1 MTTRTASAGR
11 KRRAL
16 RAVLLVVLGAI
27 ALTTVAFILRAQPSV
42 QEFLIRY
49 PGVVVPTLDAPIGI
63 PVWLSVTHFLN
74 MLFLLLIIRT
84 ALSIR
89 SKKRPPAFVTP
100 HRGILGQPPRRIGI
114 NVWLHNTVDVLWFLN
129 GAVYITLLFATGQW
143 MRIVPTT
150 WEVIPNA
157 LSAALQYLTFTWP
170 VENPWVAYNSLQI
183 LAYFG
188 VVFVLAP
195 LAIVTGLRLSSA
207 WPVDAPRLN
216 RVVPERP
223 IRRLHNL
230 VLFLFLAFIV
240 VHIDLVLFTGAVH
253 NLNVM
258 FAASNDVSYLGTI
271 IFIASLGVLAGV
283 WFALTPS
290 VQKRLA
296 VLSGTVR
303 S

>member
-1 MTTRTASAGR
+1 MF
-11 KRRAL
+11 
-16 RAVLLVVLGAI
+16 VILGAA
-27 ALTTVAFILRAQPSV
+27 ALSALAFILRAQPAV
-42 QEFLIRY
+42 EEFMTRY
-49 PGVVVPTLDAPIGI
+49 SGVVVPTLDAPIGI

-74 MLFLLLIIRT
+74 TLFLLLIIRT

-100 HRGILGQPPRRIGI
+100 RRGVLGQPPRRIGI
-114 NVWLHNTVDVLWFLN
+114 NVWLHNTVDVLWIVN
-129 GAVYITLLFATGQW
+129 GAVYITLLFTTGQW

-150 WEVIPNA
+150 WEVFPNA
-157 LSAALQYLTFTWP
+157 ISATLQYLTFTWP
-170 VENPWVAYNSLQI
+170 VENPWVAYNSLQV

-207 WPVDAPRLN
+207 WPLDAPRLN
-216 RVVPERP
+216 RVLPEQP
-223 IRRLHNL
+223 IRRLHDL

-240 VHIDLVLFTGAVH
+240 VHVDLVLFTGAVH

-258 FAASNDVSYLGTI
+258 YAASNDVSWMGTV
-271 IFIASLGVLAGV
+271 IFIASLAVLAAV

-290 VQKRLA
+290 VQKKLA
-296 VLSGTVR
+296 GLTGTVR
-303 S
+303 

>member
-1 MTTRTASAGR
+1 MF
-11 KRRAL
+11 
-16 RAVLLVVLGAI
+16 VILGAATLS
-27 ALTTVAFILRAQPSV
+27 ALAFILRAQPAV
-42 QEFLIRY
+42 EEFMTRY
-49 PGVVVPTLDAPIGI
+49 SGVVIPTLDAPIGI

-74 MLFLLLIIRT
+74 TLFLLLIIRT

-100 HRGILGQPPRRIGI
+100 RRGVLGQPPRRVGI
-114 NVWLHNTVDVLWFLN
+114 NVWLHNTVDVLWIVN
-129 GAVYITLLFATGQW
+129 GAVYVTLLFTTGQW

-150 WEVIPNA
+150 WEVFPNA
-157 LSAALQYLTFTWP
+157 VSAALQYLTFTWP
-170 VENPWVAYNSLQI
+170 VENPWVAYNSLQV

-207 WPVDAPRLN
+207 WPLDAPRLN
-216 RVVPERP
+216 RVLPERP

-230 VLFLFLAFIV
+230 VLFAFLAFIV

-258 FAASNDVSYLGTI
+258 YAASNDVSWMGTV
-271 IFIASLGVLAGV
+271 IFIASLAVLAAV

-290 VQKRLA
+290 VQKKLA
-296 VLSGTVR
+296 GLTGTVR
-303 S
+303 

>member
-1 MTTRTASAGR
+1 VSARENLSR

-16 RAVLLVVLGAI
+16 RAVMFVTIGAA
-27 ALTTVAFILRAQPSV
+27 ALSALAFILRAQPAV
-42 QEFLIRY
+42 DEFMTRY
-49 PGVVVPTLDAPIGI
+49 SGVVVSTLDAPIGI

-74 MLFLLLIIRT
+74 TLFLLLIIRT

-100 HRGILGQPPRRIGI
+100 RHGVLGQPPRRIGI
-114 NVWLHNTVDVLWFLN
+114 NVWLHNTVDVLWIVN
-129 GAVYITLLFATGQW
+129 GAVYVTLLFTTGQW

-157 LSAALQYLTFTWP
+157 ISAALQYLTFTWP
-170 VENPWVAYNSLQI
+170 VENPWVAYNSLQV

-207 WPVDAPRLN
+207 WPLDAPRLN
-216 RVVPERP
+216 RVLPERP

-230 VLFLFLAFIV
+230 VLFAFLAFIV
-240 VHIDLVLFTGAVH
+240 VHIDLVLFTGAAH

-258 FAASNDVSYLGTI
+258 YAASNDVSWMGTV
-271 IFIASLGVLAGV
+271 IFIASLAVLAAV

-290 VQKRLA
+290 VQKKLA
-296 VLSGTVR
+296 GLTGTVR
-303 S
+303 

>member
-1 MTTRTASAGR
+1 MF
-11 KRRAL
+11 
-16 RAVLLVVLGAI
+16 VILGAA
-27 ALTTVAFILRAQPSV
+27 ALSTLAFFLRAQPAV
-42 QEFLIRY
+42 EEFITRY
-49 PGVVVPTLDAPIGI
+49 SGVVIPTLDAPIGI

-74 MLFLLLIIRT
+74 TLFLLLIIRT

-100 HRGILGQPPRRIGI
+100 RRGVLGQPPRRIGI
-114 NVWLHNTVDVLWFLN
+114 NVWLHNTVDVLWIVN
-129 GAVYITLLFATGQW
+129 GAVYITLLFTTGQW

-150 WEVIPNA
+150 WEVFPNA
-157 LSAALQYLTFTWP
+157 ISAALQYLTFTWP
-170 VENPWVAYNSLQI
+170 VENPWVAYNSLQV

-207 WPVDAPRLN
+207 WPLDAPRLN
-216 RVVPERP
+216 RVLPERP

-230 VLFLFLAFIV
+230 VLFAFMAFIV

-258 FAASNDVSYLGTI
+258 YAASNDVSWMGTV
-271 IFIASLGVLAGV
+271 IFIASLAVLAAV

-290 VQKRLA
+290 VQKKLARLT
-296 VLSGTVR
+296 GTVR
-303 S
+303 

>member
-1 MTTRTASAGR
+1 VSARENLSR

-16 RAVLLVVLGAI
+16 RAVMFVILGAA
-27 ALTTVAFILRAQPSV
+27 ALSALAFILRAQPAV
-42 QEFLIRY
+42 DEFMTRY
-49 PGVVVPTLDAPIGI
+49 SGVVVPTLDAPIGI

-74 MLFLLLIIRT
+74 TLFLLLIIRT

-100 HRGILGQPPRRIGI
+100 RRGVLGQPPRRIGI
-114 NVWLHNTVDVLWFLN
+114 NVWLHNTVDVLWIVN
-129 GAVYITLLFATGQW
+129 GAVYITLLFTTGQW

-150 WEVIPNA
+150 WEVFPNA
-157 LSAALQYLTFTWP
+157 ISAALQYLTFTWP
-170 VENPWVAYNSLQI
+170 VENPWVAYNSLQV

-207 WPVDAPRLN
+207 WPLDAPRLN
-216 RVVPERP
+216 RVLPEQP

-240 VHIDLVLFTGAVH
+240 VHVDLVLFTGAVH

-258 FAASNDVSYLGTI
+258 YAASNDVSWMGTV
-271 IFIASLGVLAGV
+271 IFIASLAVLAAV

-290 VQKRLA
+290 VQKKLA
-296 VLSGTVR
+296 GLTGTVR
-303 S
+303 

>member
-1 MTTRTASAGR
+1 MFVTIGAA
-11 KRRAL
+11 AL
-16 RAVLLVVLGAI
+16 STL
-27 ALTTVAFILRAQPSV
+27 AFILRAQPAV
-42 QEFLIRY
+42 EAFMTRY
-49 PGVVVPTLDAPIGI
+49 SGVVISTLDAPIGI

-74 MLFLLLIIRT
+74 TLFLLLIIRT

-100 HRGILGQPPRRIGI
+100 RRGVLGQPPRRIGI
-114 NVWLHNTVDVLWFLN
+114 NVWLHNTVDVLWILN
-129 GAVYITLLFATGQW
+129 GAVYITLLFTTGQW

-157 LSAALQYLTFTWP
+157 ISAALQYLTFTWP
-170 VENPWVAYNSLQI
+170 VENPWVAYNSLQV

-207 WPVDAPRLN
+207 WPLDAPRLN
-216 RVVPERP
+216 RVLPERP

-230 VLFLFLAFIV
+230 VLFAFLAFIV

-258 FAASNDVSYLGTI
+258 YAASNDVSWMGTV
-271 IFIASLGVLAGV
+271 IFIASLAVLAAV

-296 VLSGTVR
+296 GLTGTVR
-303 S
+303 

>member
-1 MTTRTASAGR
+1 MFVTIGAA
-11 KRRAL
+11 AL
-16 RAVLLVVLGAI
+16 STL
-27 ALTTVAFILRAQPSV
+27 AFILRAQPAV
-42 QEFLIRY
+42 EAFMTRY
-49 PGVVVPTLDAPIGI
+49 SGVVISTLDAPIGI

-74 MLFLLLIIRT
+74 TLFLLLIIRT

-100 HRGILGQPPRRIGI
+100 RRGVLGQPPRRIGI
-114 NVWLHNTVDVLWFLN
+114 NVWLHNTVDVLWILN
-129 GAVYITLLFATGQW
+129 GAVYITLLFTTGQW

-157 LSAALQYLTFTWP
+157 ISAALQYLTFTWP
-170 VENPWVAYNSLQI
+170 VENPWVAYNSLQV

-207 WPVDAPRLN
+207 WPLDAPRLN
-216 RVVPERP
+216 RVLPERP

-230 VLFLFLAFIV
+230 VLFAFLAFIV

-258 FAASNDVSYLGTI
+258 YAASNDVSWMGTV
-271 IFIASLGVLAGV
+271 IFIASLAVLAAV

-290 VQKRLA
+290 VQKKLA
-296 VLSGTVR
+296 GLTGTVR
-303 S
+303 

>member
-1 MTTRTASAGR
+1 MFVILGA
-11 KRRAL
+11 
-16 RAVLLVVLGAI
+16 AVLSAF
-27 ALTTVAFILRAQPSV
+27 AFILRAQPAV
-42 QEFLIRY
+42 EEFMTRY
-49 PGVVVPTLDAPIGI
+49 SGVVIPTLDGPIGI

-74 MLFLLLIIRT
+74 TLFLLLIIRT

-100 HRGILGQPPRRIGI
+100 RRGVLGQPPRRIGI
-114 NVWLHNTVDVLWFLN
+114 NVWLHNAVDVLWIVN
-129 GAVYITLLFATGQW
+129 GAVYITLLFTTGQW
-143 MRIVPTT
+143 MRIGPTT

-157 LSAALQYLTFTWP
+157 ISAALQYLTFTWP
-170 VENPWVAYNSLQI
+170 VENPWVAYNSLQA

-207 WPVDAPRLN
+207 WPLDAPRLN
-216 RVVPERP
+216 RVLPERP

-230 VLFLFLAFIV
+230 VLFAFLAFIV

-258 FAASNDVSYLGTI
+258 YAASNDVSWMGTV
-271 IFIASLGVLAGV
+271 IFIASLAVLAAV

-290 VQKRLA
+290 VQKKLA
-296 VLSGTVR
+296 GLTGTVR
-303 S
+303 

>member
-1 MTTRTASAGR
+1 MFVTIGAA
-11 KRRAL
+11 AL
-16 RAVLLVVLGAI
+16 STL
-27 ALTTVAFILRAQPSV
+27 AFILRAQPAV
-42 QEFLIRY
+42 EAFMTRY
-49 PGVVVPTLDAPIGI
+49 SGVVISTLDAPIGI

-74 MLFLLLIIRT
+74 TLFLLLIIRT

-100 HRGILGQPPRRIGI
+100 RRGVLGQPPRRIGI
-114 NVWLHNTVDVLWFLN
+114 NVWLHNTVDVLWILN
-129 GAVYITLLFATGQW
+129 GAVYITLLFTTGQW

-157 LSAALQYLTFTWP
+157 ISAALQYLTFTWP
-170 VENPWVAYNSLQI
+170 VENPWVAYNSLQV

-207 WPVDAPRLN
+207 WPLDAPRLN
-216 RVVPERP
+216 RVLPERP

-230 VLFLFLAFIV
+230 VLFAFMAFIV

-258 FAASNDVSYLGTI
+258 YAASNDVSWMGTV
-271 IFIASLGVLAGV
+271 IFIASLAVLAAV

-290 VQKRLA
+290 VQKKLA
-296 VLSGTVR
+296 GLTGTVR
-303 S
+303 

>member
-1 MTTRTASAGR
+1 MF
-11 KRRAL
+11 
-16 RAVLLVVLGAI
+16 VILGAV
-27 ALTTVAFILRAQPSV
+27 ALSALAFLLRAQPAV
-42 QEFLIRY
+42 DEFITRY
-49 PGVVVPTLDAPIGI
+49 SGVVIPTLDAPIGI

-74 MLFLLLIIRT
+74 TLFLLLIIRT

-100 HRGILGQPPRRIGI
+100 RRGVLGQPPRRIGI
-114 NVWLHNTVDVLWFLN
+114 NVWLHNTVDVLWIVN
-129 GAVYITLLFATGQW
+129 GAVYITLLFTTGQW

-150 WEVIPNA
+150 WEVFPNA
-157 LSAALQYLTFTWP
+157 VSAALQYLTFTWP
-170 VENPWVAYNSLQI
+170 VENPWVAYNSLQV

-207 WPVDAPRLN
+207 WPLDAPRLN
-216 RVVPERP
+216 RVLPEWL

-258 FAASNDVSYLGTI
+258 YAASNDVSWMGTL
-271 IFIASLGVLAGV
+271 IFIASLSVLAAV

-290 VQKRLA
+290 VQKKLA
-296 VLSGTVR
+296 GLAGTVR
-303 S
+303 

>member
-1 MTTRTASAGR
+1 MFVTIGAA
-11 KRRAL
+11 AL
-16 RAVLLVVLGAI
+16 STL
-27 ALTTVAFILRAQPSV
+27 AFILRAQPAV
-42 QEFLIRY
+42 EAFMTRY
-49 PGVVVPTLDAPIGI
+49 SGVVIPTLDAPIGI

-74 MLFLLLIIRT
+74 TLFLLLIIRT

-100 HRGILGQPPRRIGI
+100 RRGVLGQPPRRIGI
-114 NVWLHNTVDVLWFLN
+114 NVWLHNTVDVLWILN
-129 GAVYITLLFATGQW
+129 GAVYITLLFTTGQW

-150 WEVIPNA
+150 WEVFPNA
-157 LSAALQYLTFTWP
+157 ISAALQYLTFTWP
-170 VENPWVAYNSLQI
+170 VENPWVAYNSLQV

-207 WPVDAPRLN
+207 WPLDAPRLN
-216 RVVPERP
+216 RVLPERP

-230 VLFLFLAFIV
+230 VLFAFLAFIV

-258 FAASNDVSYLGTI
+258 YAASNDVSWMGTV
-271 IFIASLGVLAGV
+271 IFIASLAVLAAA

-296 VLSGTVR
+296 ELTGTVR
-303 S
+303 